1 MTMGV
6 NSSPT
11 GDTPALSAATVDMVG
26 QSRPAV
32 QAWQSAAVRSGEF
45 KSETS
50 MLPALQP
57 HPADGGEIFIGG
69 TLWKQSTTLP
79 RCTKFRNSQSV
90 LKLTSFPKS
99 WSLFLAGT
107 SCIEK
112 LLPRPGIGLAEHDI
126 FSPFS
131 LKTSAQL
138 ATLAQPNF
146 GQ

>member
-1 MTMGV
+1 MNDQLYLCIQVSFDDHGRKLLTHGRHTSFERCYCRHGGAV
-6 NSSPT
+6 KTGGAGLAIGCSPKWRVQIRDIDAASLATTSCRRRGNFHWWNSME
-11 GDTPALSAATVDMVG
+11 AKHHV
-26 QSRPAV
+26 
-32 QAWQSAAVRSGEF
+32 
-45 KSETS
+45 
-50 MLPALQP
+50 
-57 HPADGGEIFIGG
+57 
-69 TLWKQSTTLP
+69 P

-131 LKTSAQL
+131 
-138 ATLAQPNF
+138 
-146 GQ
+146 